1 MADVAPLPPQIDEAA
16 INRRYPLFIERIIL
30 LLVLVGVGGGVFML
44 ALNLPFPPWITAV
57 ASLPLAYVVWAT
69 VAERLGGIVQL
80 RHRDA

>member
-1 MADVAPLPPQIDEAA
+1 
-16 INRRYPLFIERIIL
+16 
-30 LLVLVGVGGGVFML
+30 ML